1 MENFRFKE
9 ILKEKGMTAGAVAEK
24 LGITPGALSQIING
38 NPTFEKLHRIAAALG
53 VEVAELF
60 APSMNVIR
68 CPHCGALLEVSE
80 KSDIF

>member
-24 LGITPGALSQIING
+24 LGITPGALSQAIHG
-38 NPTFEKLHRIAAALG
+38 NPTFEKLQRIADALG

-60 APSMNVIR
+60 APSRNVIR
-68 CPHCGALLEVSE
+68 CPHCGAVLEVLE
-80 KSDIF
+80 KR